1 MTGSTAPL
9 DPRGHTRITDRAM
22 TRLVAAVAA
31 DALGLRPNQVSVDV
45 ADAGG
50 RLDLTVRVPSRAL
63 PVGHGRTDPPA
74 DGTVPE
80 PTERAQHD
88 IRGTVTALTGAEIAG
103 VTVRL
108 TGARIRLPGRSD

>member
-1 MTGSTAPL
+1 MSGSTVTVAPH
-9 DPRGHTRITDRAM
+9 GTNRITARAM
-22 TRLVAAVAA
+22 TRLVSAVAA

-63 PVGHGRTDPPA
+63 PVEHGHTDAP
-74 DGTVPE
+74 DDTVPD

>member
-22 TRLVAAVAA
+22 TRLVAAVSAE
-31 DALGLRPNQVSVDV
+31 ALGVRPGQVSVDM
-45 ADAGG
+45 AEAGG

-63 PVGHGRTDPPA
+63 PVEHGHTDAP
-74 DGTVPE
+74 DDTVPD

-108 TGARIRLPGRSD
+108 TDSRIRLPGRSD